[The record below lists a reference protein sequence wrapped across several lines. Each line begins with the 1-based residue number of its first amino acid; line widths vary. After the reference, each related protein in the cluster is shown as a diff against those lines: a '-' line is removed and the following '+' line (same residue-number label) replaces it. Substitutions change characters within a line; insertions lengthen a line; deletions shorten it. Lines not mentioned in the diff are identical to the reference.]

1 MLDDDHRVAEI
12 SEALE
17 ALEQARIV
25 ALVQADARLIEHVQ
39 HPRQRRPDLRGEPD
53 SLGFTAAERPGAAQ
67 EVQVVEP
74 DAVEEAKAADHLFED
89 APGDLR
95 SVTAQ
100 FDVAQPLKGV
110 ADAHFADRGQVK
122 VFDEDMPRLKSKPG
136 SATGFA
142 GGPPLVVSQLGA
154 HHLRARLEEAPLQLG
169 MTPSKR
175 F

>member
-17 ALEQARIV
+17 ALEQAHCRAGV
-25 ALVQADARLIEHVQ
+25 ADARLIEHVQ
-39 HPRQRRPDLRGEPD
+39 HPRQHRSDLRGEPD

-100 FDVAQPLKGV
+100 FDVAQPLKGRRRCS
-110 ADAHFADRGQVK
+110 FC
-122 VFDEDMPRLKSKPG
+122 
-136 SATGFA
+136 
-142 GGPPLVVSQLGA
+142 
-154 HHLRARLEEAPLQLG
+154 
-169 MTPSKR
+169 
-175 F
+175 